1 MMSQG
6 LVHLM
11 SERLPEST
19 PLRST
24 GSGGSL
30 PPYREGGSRN
40 AARLERGTDFIQLL
54 MLLRRRIGLV
64 AGIATLIVFI
74 VALFIVRERPVYRS
88 TATLRLAYPRRALT
102 VGVEDLPAAKNQGS
116 DPLLSLIELLRGRA
130 IVGAVVDSL
139 ALRLQPLGSWFGG
152 HSRIVRAAL
161 RDVRVGRGAQE
172 DTLHLTFGAD
182 RVTARG
188 LQGEARSP
196 YGSPLAVGSVQFTI
210 PSHPGVAAGALVV
223 RSREEVIDDVLKI
236 LAVLRRK
243 STDIVDVTYSDP
255 DPLLAQRVANLLVRV
270 FQTQDAGSAQEQA
283 HGRAEFLAAQLGA
296 TDSEITVAQAELSA
310 FRRQRLLGS
319 SGDKLAAEQA
329 RLTALDTRLEELE
342 AERSVYASFLTKFNT
357 SNDSLRL
364 EVSRDLSYTPEL
376 AADPVVSRMSQQ
388 VLVYQTRLDSLTT
401 GPLPAASTNPDVL
414 GLKALIR
421 STQEELVR
429 AVRAHLT
436 SIGAQS
442 HALAA
447 LRSRTGASFQP
458 LPATEAE
465 GVRLERLV
473 EDLRSA
479 GDRIRQ
485 DYKNARMAEA
495 ISAGDAQVID
505 WAPLPYQAAGIPRW
519 AKLGLGL
526 LLGLLLGCGA
536 AGLAESGNTSIVRPE
551 ELERALNV
559 RDLGVIPPLSEPS
572 ANGHA
577 RPWPAFPFFKP
588 ARRWPEGG
596 NRLGAEAF
604 RLVYSGLTF
613 GWGEGRRTILVT
625 SAAPREGKTLIAANL
640 GVTFAREG
648 VRVLLV
654 DCDLRRPRL
663 HRLFGV
669 PAAPGLIELLKADG
683 ATLAQSPDAPLRVA
697 EATVVQSIPGIR
709 HTERAGLSL
718 LPCGALAPH
727 AHELL
732 KPQQL
737 RRLLNDLSS
746 QFDVIILDTPPVLV
760 SADAALLAPLA
771 DGAILV
777 VRAGQTDRAS
787 AERACQYLIAAGAH
801 FLGALLN
808 DPAGELA
815 RYGKYYYP
823 YDYFTPS
830 P

>member
-1 MMSQG
+1 
-6 LVHLM
+6 M

-30 PPYREGGSRN
+30 PPYRDGVSRN
-40 AARLERGTDFIQLL
+40 AASPERGTDFIQLL
-54 MLLRRRIGLV
+54 MVLRRRIYLV
-64 AGIATLIVFI
+64 AGIAALIVFV
-74 VALFIVRERPVYRS
+74 VALFIVLERPVYRS

-152 HSRIVRAAL
+152 PSRVVRAAL
-161 RDVRVGRGAQE
+161 RDVRVGPAAQE

-188 LQGEARSP
+188 LQGEAQSP
-196 YGSPLAVGSVQFTI
+196 YGRQLAIGSVQFTI

-223 RSREEVIDDVLKI
+223 RSREEVIDEVLTI

-255 DPLLAQRVANLLVRV
+255 DPLLAQRVANLLVQV
-270 FQTQDAGSAQEQA
+270 FQTRDAGSAQEQA

-296 TDSEITVAQAELSA
+296 TDREMTVAQAELSA

-342 AERSVYASFLTKFNT
+342 AERSVYESFLTKFNT

-421 STQEELVR
+421 STQDELVR

-436 SIGAQS
+436 SIGAKSQ
-442 HALAA
+442 ALAA

-465 GVRLERLV
+465 GVRLERFV

-485 DYKNARMAEA
+485 DYRNARMAEA

-505 WAPLPYQAAGIPRW
+505 WAPLPYRAAGIPRW
-519 AKLGLGL
+519 TKLGLGL

-536 AGLAESGNTSIVRPE
+536 AGIAESGNTSIVRPE

-572 ANGHA
+572 ANGHT
-577 RPWPAFPFFKP
+577 RPWHAFPFFTP
-588 ARRWPEGG
+588 PRPRPDG

-669 PAAPGLIELLKADG
+669 PAAPGLIELLKA
-683 ATLAQSPDAPLRVA
+683 
-697 EATVVQSIPGIR
+697 EATVVPSMPGIR
-709 HTERAGLSL
+709 HTEFAGLSL
-718 LPCGALAPH
+718 LPCGALVPH

-732 KPQQL
+732 KPQHL
-737 RRLLNDLSS
+737 RRLLNDLSG

-760 SADAALLAPLA
+760 SADAALLAPLT

-815 RYGKYYYP
+815 RYGNYYYP
-823 YDYFTPS
+823 YAYLTPS

>member
-1 MMSQG
+1 MSSQRG
-6 LVHLM
+6 AQLM
-11 SERLPEST
+11 SELLPEPT
-19 PLRST
+19 PLRLT
-24 GSGGSL
+24 GPPGSL
-30 PPYREGGSRN
+30 RPSRDGGGRSADGAESR
-40 AARLERGTDFIQLL
+40 TDFKQLL

-64 AGIATLIVFI
+64 AGIAALIVFV
-74 VALFIVRERPVYRS
+74 VALFVVLERPVYRS
-88 TATLRLAYPRRALT
+88 TATVRLAYPRRALT
-102 VGVEDLPAAKNQGS
+102 VGVEDLPAKDQRS
-116 DPLLSLIELLRGRA
+116 DPLLSLIELLRGRG

-139 ALRLQPLGSWFGG
+139 ALRLQPLGSRFGG
-152 HSRIVRAAL
+152 SSRVVRAAL
-161 RDVRVGRGAQE
+161 RDVRVSPGAQQ
-172 DTLHLTFGAD
+172 DTLRLTFGGD
-182 RVTARG
+182 RVTAQG
-188 LQGEARSP
+188 LQGEAQSP
-196 YGSPLAVGSVQFTI
+196 YGTPLAVGSVQFTI
-210 PSHPGVAAGALVV
+210 PSPPSVKAGALAV
-223 RSREEVIDDVLKI
+223 RSREEVIDDVLKS

-270 FQTQDAGSAQEQA
+270 FQARDAGSAQEQA
-283 HGRAEFLAAQLGA
+283 RSRAEFLAAQL
-296 TDSEITVAQAELSA
+296 SA
-310 FRRQRLLGS
+310 IRRQRLLGS
-319 SGDKLAAEQA
+319 SRDKLAVEQA
-329 RLTALDTRLEELE
+329 RLTALDARLGELE
-342 AERSVYASFLTKFNT
+342 AERSVYESFLTKFNT

-364 EVSRDLSYTPEL
+364 DVARDLSYTPEL
-376 AADPVVSRMSQQ
+376 AADPVVSRISQQ
-388 VLVYQTRLDSLTT
+388 VLVYRTRLDSLTT
-401 GPLPAASTNPDVL
+401 GPLPAAPTNPDVL

-442 HALAA
+442 QALAA
-447 LRSRTGASFQP
+447 LRSRTGASFQR

-465 GVRLERLV
+465 GGRLERLV
-473 EDLRSA
+473 EDLRST

-495 ISAGDAQVID
+495 ISAGDARVID
-505 WAPLPYQAAGIPRW
+505 WAPLPYKAAGIPPW

-536 AGLAESGNTSIVRPE
+536 AGLAESGNSLLMRPE

-559 RDLGVIPPLSEPS
+559 RDLGVITPLSEPS

-648 VRVLLV
+648 VRVLVV

-663 HRLFGV
+663 HRVFGV
-669 PAAPGLIELLKADG
+669 APAPGLIELLKSNG
-683 ATLAQSPDAPLRVA
+683 ATLAQSPDAPLGGA
-697 EATVVQSIPGIR
+697 EATVAQSIAGIR
-709 HTERAGLSL
+709 HTKIAGLSL
-718 LPCGALAPH
+718 LPCGALTPR

-732 KPQQL
+732 KPQ
-737 RRLLNDLSS
+737 RIRGLLNDLAGL
-746 QFDVIILDTPPVLV
+746 FDVIILDTPPVLV

-815 RYGKYYYP
+815 RYGKYYYSYGYP
-823 YDYFTPS
+823 TPS

>member
-30 PPYREGGSRN
+30 PPYREG
-40 AARLERGTDFIQLL
+40 ARLETGTDFMQLL
-54 MLLRRRIGLV
+54 MLLRRRIGVV
-64 AGIATLIVFI
+64 AGIAALIVF
-74 VALFIVRERPVYRS
+74 VDALFIVRERPVYRS

-152 HSRIVRAAL
+152 PSRVVRAAL
-161 RDVRVGRGAQE
+161 RDVRVGPGAQE

-182 RVTARG
+182 RVTVRG
-188 LQGEARSP
+188 LQGKAQSP

-210 PSHPGVAAGALVV
+210 PSYPGVAAGALVV
-223 RSREEVIDDVLKI
+223 RSREGVIDDVLKI

-243 STDIVDVTYSDP
+243 STDIVDVTYSDR

-270 FQTQDAGSAQEQA
+270 FQTRDAGSAQEQA

-329 RLTALDTRLEELE
+329 RLTTLDTRLEEFE
-342 AERSVYASFLTKFNT
+342 AERSVYESFLTKFNT

-429 AVRAHLT
+429 AVRGHLT

-442 HALAA
+442 QALAA

-505 WAPLPYQAAGIPRW
+505 WAPLPYKAAGIPRW

-551 ELERALNV
+551 ELERVLNV

-577 RPWPAFPFFKP
+577 RPWHAFPFFTP
-588 ARRWPEGG
+588 ARRRPESG
-596 NRLGAEAF
+596 NRLGTEAF

-640 GVTFAREG
+640 GATFAREG

-669 PAAPGLIELLKADG
+669 PAVPGLIELLKADG
-683 ATLAQSPDAPLRVA
+683 ATLTQSPDVPLRGA
-697 EATVVQSIPGIR
+697 KATVVQSIPGIR
-709 HTERAGLSL
+709 HTDRAGLSL

-737 RRLLNDLSS
+737 RRLLNDLSG

-808 DPAGELA
+808 DPTGELA

-823 YDYFTPS
+823 YDYLTPS